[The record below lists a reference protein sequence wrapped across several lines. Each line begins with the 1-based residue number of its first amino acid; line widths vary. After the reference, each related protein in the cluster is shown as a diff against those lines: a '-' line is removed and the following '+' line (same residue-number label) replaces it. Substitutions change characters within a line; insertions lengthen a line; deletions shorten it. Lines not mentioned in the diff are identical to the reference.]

1 VWVLLNRKCRLYQVE
16 APVSFLPFLLPTTTP
31 SLHGAVASHSL
42 FLSIRS
48 LHSLPSFSEVHHSFT
63 LFCNAIALVG
73 TVQLLRSRSC
83 KLPFPIHNY
92 IQESI
97 YNKRIIFT
105 NQTDYQTCLHNSPSS
120 GSCPSSLPLSRLPS
134 ALPPT
139 QLVHRGVY
147 TMALG
152 RMVLLVLAATTPTT
166 MLTDPLLRPR
176 L

>member
-1 VWVLLNRKCRLYQVE
+1 M
-16 APVSFLPFLLPTTTP
+16 SFLPFLLPTTTP

-42 FLSIRS
+42 LLSIRS

-97 YNKRIIFT
+97 YSKRTIFT
-105 NQTDYQTCLHNSPSS
+105 NQTDYQTCLRNSLSS
-120 GSCPSSLPLSRLPS
+120 GSCPSSLPLSRLLS

-139 QLVHRGVY
+139 QVHRGVC

-152 RMVLLVLAATTPTT
+152 HMALLVLAATTPIT